1 MKAIYQE
8 ILAFATPGQP
18 EGGYVKRA
26 VILSQTEPSSL
37 AITGADVDGL
47 GDSDVIAAGSVIIT
61 PDKNYIAF
69 ADGSFAEKV
78 SA

>member
-37 AITGADVDGL
+37 AITGADDDRRGRH
-47 GDSDVIAAGSVIIT
+47 
-61 PDKNYIAF
+61 
-69 ADGSFAEKV
+69 
-78 SA
+78 